1 MPEPAVRT
9 QSSRVARKRQQA
21 RKDILDAARQILGAQ
36 GTDAV
41 TLASVAGQLGM
52 TKQALYHY
60 FPSKEALLRSLVTT
74 LLDEEI
80 EALTAAM
87 DEPGFGKDP
96 LGNLIRAFYN
106 HYANRLDAF
115 RTIYCQSQLGTVADS
130 GLDEV
135 TLRDEVHPRTRSLFD
150 KLEDYLAGPKTSV
163 AKRRRARRL
172 AFAAWTSALGLMTI
186 LGVAAATDDAL
197 VHTDQELLDT
207 LIGVYRG
214 AAV

>member
-1 MPEPAVRT
+1 MPEPTGRT

-21 RKDILDAARQILGAQ
+21 RKDILDAAQKILGSE

-60 FPSKEALLRSLVTT
+60 FPSKEALRRSLVTT
-74 LLDEEI
+74 LLDKEI

-87 DEPGFGKDP
+87 DEPGFGADP

-106 HYANRLDAF
+106 HYASRLDAF
-115 RTIYCQSQLGTVADS
+115 RTIYCQSQLSAVADS

-150 KLEDYLAGPKTSV
+150 KLEDYLAGPKTSA
-163 AKRRRARRL
+163 AKRRRARQL

-197 VHTDQELLDT
+197 IHTDQELLDT

>member
-1 MPEPAVRT
+1 MPEPKVRKH
-9 QSSRVARKRQQA
+9 SSRVARKRQQA
-21 RKDILDAARQILGAQ
+21 RKDILDAAQQVLGAE

-60 FPSKEALLRSLVTT
+60 FPSKEALHRSLVTT

-87 DEPGFGKDP
+87 EEPGFGKDP
-96 LGNLIRAFYN
+96 LGNLIRAFYS
-106 HYANRLDAF
+106 HYVNRLDAF
-115 RTIYCQSQLGTVADS
+115 RAVYCQSQLGTVADS
-130 GLDEV
+130 GLDEF

-150 KLEDYLAGPKTSV
+150 KLEDYLAGPKASA

-172 AFAAWTSALGLMTI
+172 AYTAWSSALGLMTI
-186 LGVAAATDDAL
+186 LGVADATNDPL
-197 VHTDQELLDT
+197 IHTDRELLDT
-207 LIGVYRG
+207 LAGVFRTTV
-214 AAV
+214 A